1 MVAKPYSPDNTSTP
15 SQGNPPTYTPSDAST
30 YSPGSTSEFPPI
42 PPNSYSTC
50 RFHTNGMNMRCIDCL
65 VLAGY
70 VLPPF
75 NPYIVTGP
83 GLPPTTIGSNN
94 MFSSHEET
102 YMHKMRFALEE
113 MDRKYNFV
121 PNGSFLDLGCCP
133 GGFSTHILSKHPNA
147 QGMGISLPI
156 EHGGHSLAVPLHL
169 RDRLQ
174 VHWADVTMFD
184 HAPSLVQGFWDTT
197 IFQTNPIPQRA
208 FDFVIVDG
216 HQPPCMLVGDPRE
229 PWGRDRLLISQLLA
243 ALRAVKPTG
252 TLFAKLSLQVSVPL
266 MERIV
271 LALSRL
277 TPIPLRAVKPTSI
290 YAMAGTFYVLLHAPI
305 PYLCDR
311 LIRILEGLWYFMTF
325 SGPNQFGRGLKES
338 DMDLI
343 ATYGEVLAAKPGLKM
358 LFQPIEE
365 IRKAAKILVMIMFTR
380 GNIRFWF

>member
-1 MVAKPYSPDNTSTP
+1 MVVGPYFP
-15 SQGNPPTYTPSDAST
+15 SDVPILPQNNPPTYTPSDAST
-30 YSPGSTSEFPPI
+30 YSPTSTSTFSVFPHPVP
-42 PPNSYSTC
+42 PPN
-50 RFHTNGMNMRCIDCL
+50 CL

-75 NPYIVTGP
+75 NPYIVPGSGP
-83 GLPPTTIGSNN
+83 PPKTIGLNN

-113 MDRKYNFV
+113 MDRKYSFV
-121 PNGSFLDLGCCP
+121 RDGSFLDLGCCP
-133 GGFSTHILSKHPNA
+133 GGFSTYILSKYPNA

-156 EHGGHSLAVPLHL
+156 EYGGHSLAVPLHL

-197 IFQTNPIPQRA
+197 IFQTSPVPTRA

-216 HQPPCMLVGDPRE
+216 HQPPSMLAGDPRE
-229 PWGRDRLLISQLLA
+229 SWGRDRLLISQLLA
-243 ALRAVKPTG
+243 GLRAIKPTG

-271 LALSRL
+271 VALSRL

-290 YAMAGTFYVLLHAPI
+290 YATAGTFYVLLHAPI

-325 SGPNQFGRGLKES
+325 SGPNHFGRGLKES

-343 ATYGEVLAAKPGLKM
+343 ATYGEVLAAKPRLNL

-365 IRKAAKILVMIMFTR
+365 IRKAAKAAR
-380 GNIRFWF
+380 N

>member
-1 MVAKPYSPDNTSTP
+1 MVATPYFLNN
-15 SQGNPPTYTPSDAST
+15 NPA
-30 YSPGSTSEFPPI
+30 YSPGSNSTQSSGNFSAYSASTHSTLPPPI
-42 PPNSYSTC
+42 YSTC
-50 RFHTNGMNMRCIDCL
+50 RFHMDGVNMQCMDCL

-70 VLPPF
+70 VLPPS
-75 NPYIVTGP
+75 NPYVVPGP
-83 GLPPTTIGSNN
+83 VPVPESMGPNN

-102 YMHKMRFALEE
+102 YMHKMRFALQE
-113 MDRKYNFV
+113 MDRMHNFV

-133 GGFSTHILSKHPNA
+133 GGFSTYILTKYPNT

-156 EHGGHSLAVPLHL
+156 EYGGHSLAVPIPL

-174 VHWADVTMFD
+174 VHWADITMFD

-197 IFQTNPIPQRA
+197 IFQTSPIPERA

-216 HQPPCMLVGDPRE
+216 HQPPCMLTDDPRSL
-229 PWGRDRLLISQLLA
+229 WSRDRLLVSQLLA

-277 TPIPLRAVKPTSI
+277 TPVPLRAVKPTSI
-290 YAMAGTFYVLLHAPI
+290 YATAGTFYVLLHAPD
-305 PYLCDR
+305 PFRCFH

-325 SGPNQFGRGLKES
+325 SGPNGFGRGLYDS
-338 DMDLI
+338 DMDQL
-343 ATYGEVLAAKPGLKM
+343 ATYGDVLRAKPGLKM
-358 LFQPIEE
+358 LFRPIEQ
-365 IRKAAKILVMIMFTR
+365 IRKAAKCS
-380 GNIRFWF
+380 NI

>member
-1 MVAKPYSPDNTSTP
+1 MVVGPYFP
-15 SQGNPPTYTPSDAST
+15 SDVPILPQNNPPTYTPSDAST
-30 YSPGSTSEFPPI
+30 YSPTSTSTFSVFPHPV
-42 PPNSYSTC
+42 PPPSNYLSC
-50 RFHTNGMNMRCIDCL
+50 RFHTNGMNIQCIDCL

-75 NPYIVTGP
+75 NPYIVPGSGP
-83 GLPPTTIGSNN
+83 PPKTIGLNN

-113 MDRKYNFV
+113 MDRKYSFV
-121 PNGSFLDLGCCP
+121 RDGSFLDLGCCP
-133 GGFSTHILSKHPNA
+133 GGFSTYILSKYPNA

-156 EHGGHSLAVPLHL
+156 EYGGHSLAVPLHL

-197 IFQTNPIPQRA
+197 IFQTSPVPTRA

-216 HQPPCMLVGDPRE
+216 HQPPSMLAGDPRE
-229 PWGRDRLLISQLLA
+229 SWGRDRLLISQLLA
-243 ALRAVKPTG
+243 GLRAIKPTG
-252 TLFAKLSLQVSVPL
+252 TLFAKFSLQVSVPL

-271 LALSRL
+271 VALSRL

-290 YAMAGTFYVLLHAPI
+290 YATAGTFYVLLHAPI

-325 SGPNQFGRGLKES
+325 SGPNHFGRGLKES

-343 ATYGEVLAAKPGLKM
+343 ATYGEVLAAKPRLNL

-365 IRKAAKILVMIMFTR
+365 IRKVAKAA
-380 GNIRFWF
+380 GN